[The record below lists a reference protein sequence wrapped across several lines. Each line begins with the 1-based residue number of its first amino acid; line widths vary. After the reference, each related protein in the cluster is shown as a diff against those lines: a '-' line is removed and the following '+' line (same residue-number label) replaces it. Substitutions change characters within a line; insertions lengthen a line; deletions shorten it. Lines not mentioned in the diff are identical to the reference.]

1 MFHSVQG
8 VNLQSS
14 VENNYYMY
22 IANHN
27 GTVFND
33 TVETIRHLNCIV
45 ALFWDDV
52 FDSVG
57 LLL

>member
-33 TVETIRHLNCIV
+33 TVETIRHFCIV
-45 ALFWDDV
+45 ALFWNDV
-52 FDSVG
+52 FDSMG